1 MGLLPAGA
9 TGHLDA
15 DSDAGSGRIGS
26 LVDHGPCH
34 HVSPGHGIWPLHE
47 HDQDSMARAG

>member
-1 MGLLPAGA
+1 MEPPPAGA

-26 LVDHGPCH
+26 HCVVRNYSEAKQKSL
-34 HVSPGHGIWPLHE
+34 L
-47 HDQDSMARAG
+47 